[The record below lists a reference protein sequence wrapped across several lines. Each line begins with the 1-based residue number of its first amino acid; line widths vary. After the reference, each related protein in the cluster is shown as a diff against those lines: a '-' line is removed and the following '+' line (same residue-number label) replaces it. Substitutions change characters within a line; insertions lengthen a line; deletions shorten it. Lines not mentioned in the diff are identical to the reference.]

1 MNVLVVA
8 PHADD
13 ETLGVGGT
21 IAKHSRAG
29 DTVTVAVLTGH
40 GRDKPHPVWPS
51 DAWDQVRSECRQAAD
66 VMGVQELIFEEVPAL
81 LAAEEPIY
89 VVNSLVGEIVD
100 KVGPEILYVPFPFD
114 MHRDHRTFFH
124 SLAVAWRPTSAVGR
138 SIKSIYC
145 YETQS
150 ETHWNIPYVEAGF
163 LPTHFVD
170 ISETLELKQKALA
183 CYQSQMHE
191 FPATR
196 SIEAL
201 NALARW
207 RGSLIGVKAAEAF
220 VTVRSI
226 A

>member
-29 DTVTVAVLTGH
+29 DNVTVAVLTGH
-40 GRDKPHPVWPS
+40 GRERPHPVWPA
-51 DAWDQVRSECRQAAD
+51 DAWDQVRAECRQAAE

-89 VVNSLVGEIVD
+89 AVNSLVGKIVQE
-100 KVGPEILYVPFPFD
+100 VEPEILYVPFPFD
-114 MHRDHRTFFH
+114 VHRDHRTFFH
-124 SLAVAWRPTSAVGR
+124 SLSVAWRPTSSVGR
-138 SIKSIYC
+138 SIHSIYC

-170 ISETLELKQKALA
+170 ISETLQIKQEAMA

-201 NALARW
+201 DALARW
-207 RGSLIGVKAAEAF
+207 RGSLVGVIAAEAF

>member
-1 MNVLVVA
+1 
-8 PHADD
+8 
-13 ETLGVGGT
+13 
-21 IAKHSRAG
+21 
-29 DTVTVAVLTGH
+29 
-40 GRDKPHPVWPS
+40 
-51 DAWDQVRSECRQAAD
+51 
-66 VMGVQELIFEEVPAL
+66 MGVDELVFEEVPAL

-89 VVNSLVGEIVD
+89 KLNSLVGKLVQRL
-100 KVGPEILYVPFPFD
+100 KPELLYVPFPFD
-114 MHRDHRTFFH
+114 LHRDHRTFFH
-124 SLAVAWRPTSAVGR
+124 ALSVAWRPTSEIGR
-138 SIKSIYC
+138 SIRGIYC

-170 ISETLELKQKALA
+170 ITETADIKRKAIA

-196 SIEAL
+196 SAEAMD
-201 NALARW
+201 ALARW
-207 RGSLIGVKAAEAF
+207 RGSLIGVAAAEAF